1 MRRRTVLILIALTTF
16 LAACSGATPVV
27 SPRVCPPYPEMPEAA
42 KLYLQEVATV
52 DPDGNG
58 PAARAPLPG
67 SEPLWNWLSHVA
79 VLRQQLLACRRG
91 DRTTPAV
98 PNNR

>member
-1 MRRRTVLILIALTTF
+1 MRRRTDLILIALTTF

-52 DPDGNG
+52 DPDGDG
-58 PAARAPLPG
+58 PEPRHPSPG
-67 SEPLWNWLSHVA
+67 SESLWNWLSDVT
-79 VLRQQLLACRRG
+79 VLRQQLQACR
-91 DRTTPAV
+91 
-98 PNNR
+98 